1 MATVTSPTQDVN
13 VLYQQG
19 DDHPLVFPVL
29 VGAAP
34 VDCTG
39 WSAKAQ
45 IRDRASAVLHT
56 WSTADGSAVCDEDG
70 VSLLVDDS
78 LTWDWTFGRY
88 DVAAT
93 SPDGV
98 RVVPAGGRFQVK
110 AAVTR

>member
-1 MATVTSPTQDVN
+1 MPTITSPTEDVN

-19 DDHPLVFPVL
+19 DDSPLVFPVL
-29 VGAAP
+29 VSGVAIDA
-34 VDCTG
+34 TG

-45 IRDRASAVLHT
+45 VRDRASAVLQT
-56 WSTADGSAVCDEDG
+56 WTTADGSAVCDEDG
-70 VSLLVDDS
+70 VSLLMDDS

-93 SPDGV
+93 SPDGLR
-98 RVVPAGGRFQVK
+98 RVTAGGRFQVK